1 MAANEGISS
10 PLPSQLAARTP
21 KLRIYETLFHL
32 NQSLD
37 EVARILRSMMKFP
50 AAHKGSLQCAQDE
63 IEEVRA
69 GVNAD
74 FLEEL
79 GDRERHDEGR
89 FWKRRRAYE
98 KRLED
103 PDDVYIDVQ
112 HREHERKK
120 QGLPPRVGVVPHA
133 AVAEEEQ
140 PRSVRQATNCTQ
152 KRPLSS
158 RRRSERGRSI

>member
-1 MAANEGISS
+1 MAVNEVISS
-10 PLPSQLAARTP
+10 LVPTQPAARTP
-21 KLRIYETLFHL
+21 KLRIYETLFRL
-32 NQSLD
+32 NQSFD
-37 EVARILRSMMKFP
+37 EVARILRSMMKFL
-50 AAHKGSLQCAQDE
+50 AAHKDSLQCAQDE

-74 FLEEL
+74 GIETL

-133 AVAEEEQ
+133 AVADEQ
-140 PRSVRQATNCTQ
+140 PCADPQTANRAK
-152 KRPLSS
+152 KRPFNS
-158 RRRSERGRSI
+158 RGRSERGRNK